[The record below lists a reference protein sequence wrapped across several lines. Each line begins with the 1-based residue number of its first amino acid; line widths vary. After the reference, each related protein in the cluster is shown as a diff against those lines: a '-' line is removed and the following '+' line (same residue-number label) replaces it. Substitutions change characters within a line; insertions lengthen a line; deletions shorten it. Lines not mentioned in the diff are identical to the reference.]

1 MLPPPKSRIPGG
13 PLRGLLLIVAV
24 LIGLVLL
31 SAAYGILSRGRPDI
45 RLCLPVGLVFAAL
58 LASVPLAYAAF
69 QEEMTARQ
77 FVTRLGHS
85 RTAWRT
91 AAAFAGLMLLAL
103 AGAAV
108 WTATGHTL
116 PPAGTPVAQVAT
128 PAGATAT
135 ATQLRATLTLTAPA
149 AAATAQPTVT
159 PTAAPTDAPST
170 TPSPTA
176 PATATATPMPPTSTP
191 TTEPTAT
198 ASAAPTATATATV
211 TPTEIPPDP
220 ASQID
225 EVMVAANDLLVA
237 LLENPDAPREPLQ
250 VYFCGE
256 NAWRKVSTFLAR
268 TTARADRPVNAEYA
282 ITDVQPAIQDLD
294 ERWVLEQVETWTY
307 TSAGG
312 QQTGSRESYLYYLV
326 ATADSARP
334 FCIDDYSSQAIP

>member
-13 PLRGLLLIVAV
+13 PLRGLLLILLA
-24 LIGLVLL
+24 LAGLALL
-31 SAAYGILSRGRPDI
+31 SIAYAILSRGRADI

-77 FVTRLGHS
+77 FVARLGQS
-85 RTAWRT
+85 RTAWT
-91 AAAFAGLMLLAL
+91 TVAVFAGVMLLAL
-103 AGAAV
+103 AGAAA

-116 PPAGTPVAQVAT
+116 PPAGTPVAQAAT
-128 PAGATAT
+128 PAAATAT
-135 ATQLRATLTLTAPA
+135 ATRVRATPSLTAPA
-149 AAATAQPTVT
+149 GAATAQPTVT
-159 PTAAPTDAPST
+159 PAAAPTDAPSS

-176 PATATATPMPPTSTP
+176 PATATATRTP
-191 TTEPTAT
+191 EPPTAT
-198 ASAAPTATATATV
+198 PPAEPTAAPTATATTTATAA
-211 TPTEIPPDP
+211 PTELPPDP
-220 ASQID
+220 AAQID
-225 EVMVAANDLLVA
+225 SVMIAANDLLVA
-237 LLENPDAPREPLQ
+237 LLENPDAAREPLQ

-268 TTARADRPVNAEYA
+268 TTARADRPVSADYA

-307 TSAGG
+307 TSASG
-312 QQTGSRESYLYYLV
+312 QQTGSRDSYLYYLV

>member
-13 PLRGLLLIVAV
+13 PLRGLLLILAI
-24 LIGLVLL
+24 LAGLALL
-31 SAAYGILSRGRPDI
+31 SIAYAILSRGRPDI

-77 FVTRLGHS
+77 FVTRLGQS
-85 RTAWRT
+85 RTAWMT
-91 AAAFAGLMLLAL
+91 VAAFAGAMLLAL
-103 AGAAV
+103 AGAAA
-108 WTATGHTL
+108 WTAAGHTF
-116 PPAGTPVAQVAT
+116 PPAGTPVAQAAT
-128 PAGATAT
+128 PVVATAT
-135 ATQLRATLTLTAPA
+135 ATRPRATPSPTAPA
-149 AAATAQPTVT
+149 AAATVRPTLT
-159 PTAAPTDAPST
+159 HTAAPPDAPT
-170 TPSPTA
+170 ITPSPTA
-176 PATATATPMPPTSTP
+176 PATATSTP
-191 TTEPTAT
+191 TPEPPTAT
-198 ASAAPTATATATV
+198 PTAEPTAAPTATATATA
-211 TPTEIPPDP
+211 TPTELPPDP
-220 ASQID
+220 AAQID

-237 LLENPDAPREPLQ
+237 LLENPDAAREPLQ

-268 TTARADRPVNAEYA
+268 TTARADRPVSAEYA

-307 TSAGG
+307 TNAGG

-326 ATADSARP
+326 ATADAARP